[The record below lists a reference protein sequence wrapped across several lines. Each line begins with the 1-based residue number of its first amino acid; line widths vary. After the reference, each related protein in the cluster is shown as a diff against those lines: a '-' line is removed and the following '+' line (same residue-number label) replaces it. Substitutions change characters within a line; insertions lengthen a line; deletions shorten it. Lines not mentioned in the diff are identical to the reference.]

1 MRLHIIGVGLCIAL
15 SACGKND
22 SAPTADTGP
31 GDVSP
36 LGDAEYR
43 ALSGTQRYAVA
54 NTLLATLYQGAPV
67 LQFFNLSGGL
77 KNPTVR
83 PDAPELERIRT
94 ALATPLAAADRT
106 RYLAKANG
114 YTYFSETTV
123 ATNTKYYST
132 QPLVLPQAVLFEF
145 PLSKDYYHRWMAYAL
160 MNTILFSPA
169 LELESVRTPA
179 VSNVYNRLVTLLG
192 QGRTIRD
199 IVYEHMIS
207 PPNWERFRSPEDNTR
222 EMLEIFLARFIDAEV
237 PPATAACKNW
247 SAVRDPVSG
256 VTSIARSQGA
266 NTVPRTVFGTTVV
279 TTCEEFYRALADHPA
294 LIPTI
299 ATVLV
304 NHFFADDSLETKRKL
319 IASITAAQPKTF
331 DALFSLILFS
341 KQYLLYTARAK
352 NAEESFFGLARRV
365 GWKPALGFFSSLSGV
380 RSPVTLPVTLPR
392 MGQASMSYKLGRAP
406 RVPTNT
412 LHFSLHHKLIRES
425 LLLNQQLGATDTN
438 GGWPATKLLD
448 DPAVAALSGD
458 DFIHYLF
465 LSVVARAAQSRE
477 LDVLNKI
484 ITAKGYTTNRAA
496 KAAVVF
502 DYLSRLPEL
511 YSFSVTPYDFQ
522 NFTATGKAG
531 G

>member
-1 MRLHIIGVGLCIAL
+1 MGLCLAL
-15 SACGKND
+15 SACGKNN

-31 GDVSP
+31 PGDVRP
-36 LGDAEYR
+36 LSDAEYR
-43 ALSGTQRYAVA
+43 TLSSTQRYAVA
-54 NTLLATLYQGAPV
+54 NTLLATLYQGTPV
-67 LQFFNLSGGL
+67 LQFFSLSSGL
-77 KNPTVR
+77 KNPAVK

-94 ALATPLAAADRT
+94 ALATPLSADDRT
-106 RYLAKANG
+106 RYLAKASS
-114 YTYFSETTV
+114 YTYFTETTP
-123 ATNTKYYST
+123 TGITKYYST

-145 PLSKDYYHRWMAYAL
+145 PLSKDYYHRWMAYVL

-179 VSNVYNRLVTLLG
+179 VSGVYDRLVTLLG
-192 QGRTIRD
+192 QGRTMRD

-207 PPNWERFRSPEDNTR
+207 GPNWERFRSPEDNTR

-256 VTSIARSQGA
+256 ITSIAKDSNA
-266 NTVPRTVFGTTVV
+266 NTVPRTVFGTTLV

-331 DALFSLILFS
+331 DALFSLVLFS
-341 KQYLLYTARAK
+341 KQYLLYAGRPK
-352 NAEESFFGLARRV
+352 NGEESFFGLARRV
-365 GWKPALGFFSSLSGV
+365 GWKPVPGFFDGLVDV
-380 RSPVTLPVTLPR
+380 RYPTSPSVTLLR
-392 MGQASMSYKLGRAP
+392 MGQANMFYKLGRAS
-406 RVPTNT
+406 RAPTNT

-425 LLLNQQLGATDTN
+425 LLLNQQLSTTDTN
-438 GGWPATKLLD
+438 GGWPAAKLLD

-465 LSVVARAAQSRE
+465 LSVVARSAQPAE
-477 LDVLNKI
+477 LDALNKI
-484 ITAKGYTTNRAA
+484 IVAKGYTTQTSRVA
-496 KAAVVF
+496 KTAVVF

-511 YSFSVTPYDFQ
+511 YSFSPTPHNFSSSVALRADRQVTP
-522 NFTATGKAG
+522 
-531 G
+531 